1 MKCIGIFINIFSF
14 SVLFLLGTSAYAVVL
29 VVERSLEM
37 PEKPGW
43 IRENEV
49 TLVVAGIGIVYPNIF
64 NLIGIVEAYHPG
76 VQLRWQLAR
85 FVSVMKS

>member
-1 MKCIGIFINIFSF
+1 MG
-14 SVLFLLGTSAYAVVL
+14 
-29 VVERSLEM
+29 
-37 PEKPGW
+37 EKPGW

-64 NLIGIVEAYHPG
+64 NLIGMVEAYHPG

-85 FVSVMKS
+85 FVSLDQQNIMMMFMMSYFRQLVILFSLRILCFNSP

>member
-1 MKCIGIFINIFSF
+1 
-14 SVLFLLGTSAYAVVL
+14 
-29 VVERSLEM
+29 M
-37 PEKPGW
+37 PDSPSW

-49 TLVVAGIGIVYPNIF
+49 TLVVAGVGIVYPNIF

-85 FVSVMKS
+85 FVIVAHPTCISHTPVVLIMHHLLYHDHQTE